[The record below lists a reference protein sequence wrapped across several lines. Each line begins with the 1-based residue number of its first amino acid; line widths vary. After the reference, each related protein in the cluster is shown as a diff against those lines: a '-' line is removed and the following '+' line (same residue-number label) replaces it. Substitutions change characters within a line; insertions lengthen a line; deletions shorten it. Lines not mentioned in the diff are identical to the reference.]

1 MTEHSATPNGAD
13 KSQAVVTALRDA
25 LKEVKR
31 LRADN
36 TELAAAAH
44 PVPIAI
50 TGLACRFPG
59 GADSPDEF
67 FQLLLDGVDTIGG
80 FPTDRG
86 WDLDS
91 IIAPEGRDGPHSY
104 VDSGGFLRDASGFDA
119 AFFGISPRE
128 AAAMDPQQR
137 LLLESTWEAL
147 ESAGIDPTTLRGK
160 RVGVYVGTNG
170 QDYLD
175 VLTAAPAESS
185 GYVGTGSAASV
196 LSGRIAYCFGFI
208 GPVVT
213 VDTACSASLVALD
226 QARTALAAGDCDLA
240 VVAGVTVMTTPRA
253 FIDFSAQRGLAPDGR
268 CKPFAA
274 NADGTAWGEG
284 IATVVLQRVPDVG
297 AGRVRAVVRGS
308 AVNSDGT
315 SSGLTAPSGSSQQR
329 VILAALADAGLRADQ
344 VDVIE
349 AHGTG
354 TPLGDPVEVGA
365 LQATYGVDRPTDRPV
380 LLGSVKSNI
389 GHTQAAAGLAGVVK
403 LVVAMHRGL
412 VPASLHCDE
421 PTSMADWSTGAL
433 RVNTATTS
441 WPAGSVRRAAVSS
454 FGFSGTN
461 AHVVLEHEVTDVAAE
476 SDGAAASPVVALPM
490 SAKNDRS
497 LRAGAA
503 ALLSML
509 SEAPTPRQIQSVAQA
524 LASDRA
530 EFDHRAVVTARTDD
544 GGSSVRAGLR
554 AVAESVADPFVV
566 TGTAGGGAV
575 TMMFTGQGAARL
587 GMGRELY
594 DTFAVFA
601 AALDEVSAVLDPLLE
616 RPLREVMWAEPG
628 AENEQRLDQTAWTQ
642 PALFAMHVALY
653 RLAESFGVRPA
664 ALLGHSVGEVAVAH
678 VAGIYSLADAA
689 ALVVARGKLMQALPA
704 GGGMWSVRAS
714 ESVVAPQLP
723 ADLTIAAVN
732 TPDSVVISG
741 SIVAAEPVV
750 DRWRAEG
757 RTVTALRV
765 SHAFHSPLMNPIL
778 DELRAVAAA
787 LTARPATVPIISTVT
802 GAVVDPDTLADPEYW
817 VRQVGATVRFSDAVL
832 TAVIEVGAATLLEL
846 GPGGVLTALATQT
859 LADQPDAALAVPALR
874 KDRAEAATV
883 IAALTTSWAR
893 GGTFAFAESTGPAA
907 PIDLPSYAFDR
918 QRHWLDTSTRTA
930 TDRDTALRDSGQAPL
945 RHPLLSAAVTVADPE
960 LILTTGRCAVFA
972 QPWLADH
979 VVGTVPIVPGTA
991 LLDAVLT
998 SARYAGCDELTEL
1011 TLRSPVAVLQDE
1023 PLEIQVVIG
1032 APDESGGRPV
1042 LVATRADTDGAD
1054 WDTHATGA
1062 VRTRNVAAPE
1072 SDAIGAQ
1079 FPPPGFE
1086 SVDLSGHYEDLGGA
1100 GLHYGPAFRALRA
1113 AWTRHGVVAV
1123 LVDGSGSVFDG
1134 TSLNPA
1140 LLDAALHA
1148 VGFSS
1153 ALPDGELGRI
1163 PFMFSGV
1170 RLYAA
1175 GIVGPWRVILTP
1187 TGPGSVALTV
1197 SDTTGNYLAEID
1209 EVTLLAAE
1217 QVRRPI
1223 SLYRREWIEITST
1236 PAEFVELQVPEV
1248 LDIGHDDPGVA
1259 THTALAAV
1267 QRTLSLPDTTL
1278 IVTAATDTV
1287 AGAAVWGLIGSAI
1300 TENPGRFVL
1309 LDTGDAEP
1317 AWAAV
1322 HSAIAAGHHQLRWR
1336 AGQLQIPRVRRL
1348 PVARVAT
1355 PATHP
1360 VAQVEGDAEHRMPV
1374 ATPDLAFGSGTVL
1387 VTGASGALAGLF
1399 ARHLVREH
1407 GVRSL
1412 ALVSRAGRG
1421 SATTVA
1427 LAAELEQA
1435 GARVR
1440 IAACDVAVR
1449 AEVAALLDS
1458 IADVSAVVHLA
1469 GRTEDGVVAAMTP
1482 ERVDAVFGP
1491 KIVAAL
1497 HLHELTADRPLAAF
1511 VLFSSIAGTVGAA
1524 GQANYAA
1531 ANAALDE
1538 LARRRVAAGLPAL
1551 SLAWGVWE
1559 RGGGMTDALGDADKR
1574 RMRRTGLVPLADG
1587 AGLALF
1593 DAALA
1598 AAEPAVVAAVF
1609 ERGADAS
1616 ATPPILHDVVAARKM
1631 AVAAA
1636 VSSSGA
1642 SPSAMPTGEPLVAL
1656 VRAEVG
1662 AVLALPAAAPTDVAF
1677 RDLGFDSLLSL
1688 ELRNRLATKLGKPL
1702 PPTLVF
1708 DYPNVLALA
1717 EHLDEQAAP
1726 ARTASQTKVARR
1738 ATAEDRVAIV
1748 GMSCRFPGGVDDP
1761 DGLWQLVAQGR
1772 EGITGFPAERGWD
1785 AAQLY
1790 DPDPAATGKTYCVEG
1805 GFLPGAELFDAEFFG
1820 ISPREAL
1827 TMDPQQRLLL
1837 ESSWAAIEDAGL
1849 DPNGLR
1855 GSSTGVF
1862 VGMMYHDYGSRVR
1875 QPSAELEGYLANGSA
1890 GSVASGRVSY
1900 VLGLEGPSLT
1910 VDTACSSSLVTTHLA
1925 AASLRSGECDLALA
1939 GGVTVMSTPQTF
1951 VEFSR
1956 QRGLASDGRCKSFAA
1971 AADGTGWGE
1980 GVAVLVLERLADAE
1994 ANGHQVLAVLAGSAV
2009 NSDGA
2014 SNGLTA
2020 PNGPAQQRVI
2030 RAALAAAD
2038 IAPTDVDLLE
2048 AHGTGTTLG
2057 DPIEAGAL
2065 LATYG
2070 ADRAETDP
2078 LWLGSLKSN
2087 IGHTQAAAGVAGI
2100 IKAVQ
2105 AIRHGVLPKTLH
2117 VDATGPTD
2125 QVDWTAGAVRLLDHA
2140 RTWPDTG
2147 GRPRRAAVS
2156 AFGISGT
2163 NAHVVLEQAPAEVR
2177 RENVGEDSRSRVFPL
2192 SARTATALAAQA
2204 RALGE
2209 WLEHRGE
2216 TDPADLAAALRARPV
2231 FAVRAAVVTSDTA
2244 VLGDGLAA
2252 IAAGSPTALTGTM
2265 DELGR
2270 VAFVFSGQGSQRVG
2284 MGREL
2289 YSAEPDFAACF
2300 DRVAATVDEHT
2311 AWSVREAMWPTDDTG
2326 EGGRQLARTEFAQ
2339 PALFTLEVALFD
2351 YLVGL
2356 GYTAD
2361 LVCGHSVG
2369 EFAAAYAAGVLT
2381 LSDAAALV
2389 VARGAL
2395 MAELCAPGTMYAITA
2410 TEGEVRSA
2418 LTDEVS
2424 LAAVNGIRSCV
2435 ISGPETVTA
2444 QVAAALSDKG
2454 FRVKELVVSHGFHS
2468 PAMEPMLESFAAAV
2482 ARVTLREPVVPF
2494 VSTVT
2499 GALAGRG
2506 LLTDPGYWVEQVR
2519 ATVRYADATEAMFE
2533 QGVRTGIELG
2543 PAGVLSAL
2551 AAAVAEESG
2560 IAAAFTPVLR
2570 PPLDERTSLAAAS
2583 ATLFVRGARLPAPA
2597 GDPASPSTR
2606 LGLPTYAFQG
2616 ERYWLAANDG
2626 ARDLRGVG
2634 LSAVDHAILGAV
2646 LRVAGGD
2653 TTVLT
2658 GTLSTRTH
2666 PWLTDH
2672 RIGATIVVPGAA
2684 LIELVL
2690 HAASAVGADT
2700 VAELV
2705 SETPL
2710 VLSADAETHLQIQ
2723 LTPSTHSAENY
2734 TAVLYSA
2741 PADDLSTWTRHA
2753 VAELT
2758 VGTVLPD
2765 LPVLPDL
2772 FAEMWA
2778 TDDATS
2784 DSSHHHN
2791 PGSGG
2796 ARSNGSAVSE
2806 PGADEVVTRMYRV
2819 LAERGLS
2826 YGPAFSGVRAIE
2838 RRGGEVFAAVRLPEG
2853 VDARGYGIH
2862 PALLDACLHALST
2875 TDGTSTT
2882 ARIPFAWQGFRLL
2895 GAVGSQVVVVLSDL
2909 AGEGD
2914 FAEVGVR
2921 IVRPDGVTV
2930 GVVERLSTR
2939 PVEAA
2944 QFTAAEQRIVR
2955 VDWRPV
2961 RLPPAEAAVLLRDRR
2976 VPESVDEN
2984 RSYAVELMPDVTVRD
2999 NIRWLLPFLR
3009 QWVATGGARVVV
3021 VGRAGVD
3028 RPGVAADPDVA
3039 ACYGALRSVQTEF
3052 PDRIV
3057 VLDMDATAAETAVAE
3072 SAGIAAHGSEPELAV
3087 TDGELHAPRLIEV
3100 ESASTAPE
3108 FDPESTVLITGGT
3121 GTLGGIVANHLV
3133 VRHGVRR
3140 LLLTSRRGP
3149 GADGVDELVE
3159 RLEAAGAEV
3168 DVVAADLTDRA
3179 AVLAVLDRIPRG
3191 RPLGAIVH
3199 TAGVLDDALL
3209 ADQTPQRFDRVLAAK
3224 SDSARHLDELTADQ
3238 PPAVFVLF
3246 SSVAGVLGG
3255 PGQANYAAANSYLD
3269 AMTSRRRARGLPA
3282 QSIAWG
3288 AWAGG
3293 MAGALS
3299 AADLKRLAGAGMRP
3313 LSVAEGL
3320 AALDT
3325 AMSTREAVVVAANWV
3340 DASSWRGR
3348 AVPVKLRELIGI
3360 PSTDADPVESTSL
3373 LATLADAPPAR
3384 RTDRLLDAV
3393 RGEVASVL
3401 ALPHARVVA
3410 PDRQFTEFGFDSLM
3424 AVELRN
3430 RLGAL
3435 VGVRLPATAVFDY
3448 PTPRALAE
3456 LLTELVGA
3464 ATGVVAPP
3472 ASVAV
3477 RHEPELATD
3486 LDELDTAGLIALA
3499 LGGPTTGSAGEGL
3512 S

>member
-1 MTEHSATPNGAD
+1 MTEHSATPNDAD

-44 PVPIAI
+44 RVPIAI

-67 FQLLLDGVDTIGG
+67 FQLLLDGVDAIGG

-104 VDSGGFLRDASGFDA
+104 VDSGGFLSDASGFDA

-147 ESAGIDPTTLRGK
+147 ESAGVDPTTLRGK

-274 NADGTAWGEG
+274 DADGTAWGEG
-284 IATVVLQRVPDVG
+284 IATVVLQRVPDVA

-329 VILAALADAGLRADQ
+329 VIRAALADAGLRPDQ

-354 TPLGDPVEVGA
+354 TALGDPVEAGA
-365 LQATYGVDRPTDRPV
+365 LLATYGVDRPTDRPV

-403 LVVAMHRGL
+403 LVVAMKRGL

-421 PTSMADWSTGAL
+421 PTSMVDWSTGAL

-461 AHVVLEHEVTDVAAE
+461 AHVVLEHEVVDIAAE
-476 SDGAAASPVVALPM
+476 SDGAAASPVVALPL

-509 SEAPTPRQIQSVAQA
+509 SATPTPREIESVAQA
-524 LASDRA
+524 LASNRA
-530 EFDHRAVVTARTDD
+530 VFDHRAVVTARTDD
-544 GGSSVRAGLR
+544 GGASVRTGLR

-566 TGTAGGGAV
+566 AGAAGSGAV

-594 DTFAVFA
+594 DAFAVFA
-601 AALDEVSAVLDPLLE
+601 AALDEAFAVLDPLLQ

-653 RLAESFGVRPA
+653 RLAESFGVRPD
-664 ALLGHSVGEVAVAH
+664 ALLGHSVGEIAVAH
-678 VAGIYSLADAA
+678 VAGIFSLADAA

-704 GGGMWSVRAS
+704 GGGMWSVRAT

-723 ADLTIAAVN
+723 PELTVAAVN

-741 SIVAAEPVV
+741 SIAAAEPVV
-750 DRWRAEG
+750 ERWRAEG

-787 LTARPATVPIISTVT
+787 LTARPATVPVISTVT
-802 GAVVDPDTLADPEYW
+802 GAVVAPDTLSDPEYW

-832 TAVIEVGAATLLEL
+832 TAVTENGAATLLEL

-859 LADQPDAALAVPALR
+859 LADRPDAALAVPALR
-874 KDRAEAATV
+874 KDRAEVSTV
-883 IAALTTSWAR
+883 IAALTASWAR
-893 GGTFAFAESTGPAA
+893 GGTFDFAESTGPAA
-907 PIDLPSYAFDR
+907 PIDLPTYPFDR
-918 QRHWLDTSTRTA
+918 QRHWLDTGARTT
-930 TDRDTALRDSGQAPL
+930 TDRDTALRDAGQAPL

-960 LILTTGRCAVFA
+960 LILTTGRCAVLA

-1011 TLRSPVAVLQDE
+1011 TLRSPVAVLPDE
-1023 PLEIQVVIG
+1023 PREIQVVIG
-1032 APDESGGRPV
+1032 APDERGGRPV
-1042 LVATRADTDGAD
+1042 LVATRADTEGAD
-1054 WDTHATGA
+1054 WDTHATGT
-1062 VRTRNVAAPE
+1062 VRHRTVPVPEPDATGAP
-1072 SDAIGAQ
+1072 

-1086 SVDLSGHYEDLGGA
+1086 SVDLAGHYEDLGDA

-1113 AWTRHGVVAV
+1113 AWTRDGVVAV
-1123 LVDGSGSVFDG
+1123 LVDGSGSAFDG

-1170 RLYAA
+1170 RLHTA

-1187 TGPGSVALTV
+1187 TGPGAVALAV
-1197 SDTTGNYLAEID
+1197 SDGAGNLLAEID
-1209 EVTLLAAE
+1209 AVTLLAAE

-1223 SLYRREWIEITST
+1223 SLYRREWIEIHST
-1236 PAEFVELQVPEV
+1236 PDDSVDSRVPAEILAI
-1248 LDIGHDDPGVA
+1248 DHDDPGIA

-1267 QRTLSLPDTTL
+1267 QRTLSLPETTL
-1278 IVTAATDTV
+1278 VVTADADTV
-1287 AGAAVWGLIGSAI
+1287 AGAAVWGLIASAI

-1309 LDTGDAEP
+1309 LDTDDFEP
-1317 AWAAV
+1317 TWTAV
-1322 HSAIAAGHHQLRWR
+1322 HAAIAAGHHQLRWR
-1336 AGQLQIPRVRRL
+1336 AGKLQIPRVRRL
-1348 PVARVAT
+1348 PVAT
-1355 PATHP
+1355 PDGSPA
-1360 VAQVEGDAEHRMPV
+1360 
-1374 ATPDLAFGSGTVL
+1374 PDLAFGSGTVL

-1407 GVRSL
+1407 GVMSL

-1421 SATTVA
+1421 SAATVA

-1440 IAACDVAVR
+1440 IAACDVGDR

-1458 IADVSAVVHLA
+1458 IADLSAVVHLA

-1497 HLHELTADRPLAAF
+1497 HLHELTADRSLAAF

-1574 RMRRTGLVPLADG
+1574 RMRRTGLVPLTDA

-1616 ATPPILHDVVAARKM
+1616 ATPPILRDVVTVRRT
-1631 AVAAA
+1631 AVAET
-1636 VSSSGA
+1636 VSTAGVL
-1642 SPSAMPTGEPLVAL
+1642 PTAMLTGEQLVAL

-1662 AVLALPAAAPTDVAF
+1662 AVLALPADAPTDVAF

-1688 ELRNRLATKLGKPL
+1688 ELRNRLATKLDRPL

-1708 DYPNVLALA
+1708 DYPNVIALA

-1726 ARTASQTKVARR
+1726 AHAVAPAKVARR
-1738 ATAEDRVAIV
+1738 AAAEDRVAIV

-1772 EGITGFPAERGWD
+1772 EGITSFPAERGWD

-2117 VDATGPTD
+2117 VDASGPTD
-2125 QVDWTAGAVRLLDHA
+2125 QVDWTAGGVRLLDHA

-2177 RENVGEDSRSRVFPL
+2177 RDNTGEDPRSRVFPL
-2192 SARTATALAAQA
+2192 SARTTPALAAQA
-2204 RALGE
+2204 RVLGE
-2209 WLEHRGE
+2209 WLEHRGD
-2216 TDPADLAAALRARPV
+2216 TDPADLAASLRARPV
-2231 FAVRAAVVTSDTA
+2231 FAVRAAVVASDTA

-2265 DELGR
+2265 AELGR

-2284 MGREL
+2284 MGRVL
-2289 YSAEPDFAACF
+2289 YSAEPEFAACF
-2300 DRVAATVDEHT
+2300 DRVAAAVDEHT
-2311 AWSVREAMWPTDDTG
+2311 TWSVREAMWPTGDTG
-2326 EGGRQLARTEFAQ
+2326 ETGRELARTEFAQ

-2410 TEGEVRSA
+2410 TEDDVRPA

-2424 LAAVNGIRSCV
+2424 LAAVNGIRACV
-2435 ISGPETVTA
+2435 ISGPETA
-2444 QVAAALSDKG
+2444 IERVAAALSDTG
-2454 FRVKELVVSHGFHS
+2454 FRAKELVVSHGFHS
-2468 PAMEPMLESFAAAV
+2468 PAMEPMLASFAAVV

-2499 GALAGRG
+2499 GALAGG
-2506 LLTDPGYWVEQVR
+2506 GVLTDPSYWVEQVR
-2519 ATVRYADATEAMFE
+2519 ATVRYADATEVMFE

-2551 AAAVAEESG
+2551 AAGAAEEHG
-2560 IAAAFTPVLR
+2560 IDAVFTPVLR
-2570 PPLDERTSLAAAS
+2570 PPLDERTSLATAT
-2583 ATLFVRGARLPAPA
+2583 ATLFARGARLPALA
-2597 GDPASPSTR
+2597 GDPATSPTR

-2626 ARDLRGVG
+2626 ARDMRGVG
-2634 LSAVDHAILGAV
+2634 LVAVDHPILGAV
-2646 LRVAGGD
+2646 LRVAGAD

-2684 LIELVL
+2684 LIESVL
-2690 HAASAVGADT
+2690 HAASAVGNDT

-2705 SETPL
+2705 SEMPL
-2710 VLSADAETHLQIQ
+2710 VLSADGETHVQIQ
-2723 LTPSTHSAENY
+2723 LTPSAHSAENY

-2741 PADDLSTWTRHA
+2741 TAEDPSAWTRHA

-2758 VGTVLPD
+2758 VGTPLPD

-2772 FAEMWA
+2772 FAEVWA
-2778 TDDATS
+2778 VDDVTS
-2784 DSSHHHN
+2784 DSGHHH
-2791 PGSGG
+2791 PGSEG
-2796 ARSNGSAVSE
+2796 ARSNGRAASESSA
-2806 PGADEVVTRMYRV
+2806 DDVVTRMYRV
-2819 LAERGLS
+2819 LAERGLF
-2826 YGPAFSGVRAIE
+2826 YGPSFSGVRAIE
-2838 RRGGEVFAAVRLPEG
+2838 RRGGEVYAAVRLPEG

-2875 TDGTSTT
+2875 TDTTSNT

-2895 GAVGSQVVVVLSDL
+2895 GTVGSQVVVVLSDL

-2930 GVVERLSTR
+2930 GIVERLSTR

-2961 RLPPAEAAVLLRDRR
+2961 QLPSADAAVLLRDRR
-2976 VPESVDEN
+2976 VPESVDEK

-2999 NIRWLLPFLR
+2999 NVRWLLPFLR
-3009 QWVATGGARVVV
+3009 QWVETGGARLVV

-3028 RPGVAADPDVA
+3028 RAGVAADPDVA

-3057 VLDMDATAAETAVAE
+3057 VLDMAATAPETAVAE
-3072 SAGIAAHGSEPELAV
+3072 FSGTAAQGSEPELAV
-3087 TDGELHAPRLIEV
+3087 TDGELRAPRLIEV
-3100 ESASTAPE
+3100 ESASTATE

-3149 GADGVDELVE
+3149 DADGVDELVE

-3168 DVVAADLTDRA
+3168 DVVAADLTDRT
-3179 AVLAVLDRIPRG
+3179 AVLAVLDRLPRD

-3199 TAGVLDDALL
+3199 TAGVHDDALL

-3224 SDSARHLDELTADQ
+3224 SDSARHLDELTADR

-3269 AMTSRRRARGLPA
+3269 ALAAKRRARGLPA

-3340 DASSWRGR
+3340 DATSWRGR

-3360 PSTDADPVESTSL
+3360 PSSDADPVESASL
-3373 LATLADAPPAR
+3373 LDTLADMPPAR
-3384 RTDRLLDAV
+3384 RTERLLDAV

-3448 PTPRALAE
+3448 PTPRTLAE
-3456 LLTELVGA
+3456 LLTELVD
-3464 ATGVVAPP
+3464 ATTGTAVQPAPD
-3472 ASVAV
+3472 AV